1 MPPDQSR
8 NEGTPSHSEA
18 PNAGAKPFGYFG
30 AFAKVT
36 RCKSGT
42 ASRNTRRNGYSPKP
56 KTAWSAQRPPSQSPK
71 LTAPSASRH
80 PPDPQTS
87 L

>member
-1 MPPDQSR
+1 MPPDESR

-30 AFAKVT
+30 LG
-36 RCKSGT
+36 RHSGVC
-42 ASRNTRRNGYSPKP
+42 
-56 KTAWSAQRPPSQSPK
+56 QS
-71 LTAPSASRH
+71 
-80 PPDPQTS
+80 DP